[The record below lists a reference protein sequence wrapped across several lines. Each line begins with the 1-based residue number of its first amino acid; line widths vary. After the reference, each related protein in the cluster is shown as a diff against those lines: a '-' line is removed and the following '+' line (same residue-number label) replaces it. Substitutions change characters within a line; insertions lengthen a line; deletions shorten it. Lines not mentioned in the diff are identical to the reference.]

1 MQEMQVRSL
10 SREDSLMKEMA
21 SNFLENPMDKDAWW
35 TTVNGVAKS
44 NTTQPLSMHA
54 HFWVS
59 EKTTGATL
67 GLFFIRG
74 KETI

>member
-1 MQEMQVRSL
+1 MQVRSL
-10 SREDSLMKEMA
+10 SWEDLLVKEMA
-21 SNFLENPMDKDAWW
+21 SNLPGKSMDKEAWQ
-35 TTVNGVAKS
+35 TTVDGVAKS

-59 EKTTGATL
+59 EKKTGATS

-74 KETI
+74 KEAI

>member
-1 MQEMQVRSL
+1 
-10 SREDSLMKEMA
+10 
-21 SNFLENPMDKDAWW
+21 MDKDAWQ

-44 NTTQPLSMHA
+44 NTKQSLSTHA

-67 GLFFIRG
+67 GLFSVRG